1 MKGMDNMDQRI
12 EKLTIWHR
20 EKFGEKAGIK
30 VVSAPGRVEIAG
42 NHTDHNHGRVIAAA
56 VDLDTV
62 AVVSPRDDNAV
73 TLYSEGYQRPFQLN
87 LDTLAPQ
94 ESEKSTSLGLIRGV
108 AAKMKELGYRI
119 GGFDAVA
126 SSRVFK
132 GSGLSSSAAFEVMV
146 CAIFDALYN
155 GFVVEAKERA
165 RIAQYAENVY
175 YGKPCGLM
183 DQTASSVGGLVGIDF
198 GGEVA
203 KVTAIQYDFEKA
215 GYYAAVISCGGDHG
229 NLTDEYASIP
239 AEMKSVAKACGK
251 EVLRDVGEEAF
262 YAALPS
268 LKGKVSDR
276 AILRAMHFFDEDKRV
291 PQIIQALQNDD
302 IHTFLKL
309 INASG
314 DSSLALLQN
323 ITVAGSPN
331 QEMAICYALATRLT
345 QGRGARRINGGGF
358 AGTILA
364 FVPIDLYDQFEK
376 GMNDVF
382 GQGAVT
388 RLSIRSQGAMI
399 IA

>member
-1 MKGMDNMDQRI
+1 MLTVDQRI
-12 EKLTIWHR
+12 EKLMQQHR
-20 EKFGEKAGIK
+20 EKFGEKAGLK
-30 VVSAPGRVEIAG
+30 AVSAPGRVEIAG

-62 AVVSPRDDNAV
+62 AVVSPRSDNAV
-73 TLYSEGYQRPFQLN
+73 TLYSEGYSRPFQLN
-87 LDTLAPQ
+87 LDNLKAL
-94 ESEKSTSLGLIRGV
+94 EGEKGTSLSLIRGV
-108 AAKMKELGYRI
+108 AARMKELGYKV
-119 GGFDAVA
+119 GGFDGVA

-155 GFVVEAKERA
+155 GFTVEAKERA
-165 RIAQYAENVY
+165 RISQYAENVY

-203 KVTAIQYDFEKA
+203 QVTAIQYDFEKA

-291 PQIIQALQNDD
+291 PQIIAALQRDD
-302 IHTFLKL
+302 IGEFLRL

-323 ITVAGSPN
+323 ITVPGSPN

-345 QGRGARRINGGGF
+345 KGRGARRINGGGF

-364 FVPIDLYDQFEK
+364 FVPVDLYDDFEK

-382 GQGAVT
+382 GKNAVT
-388 RLSIRSQGAMI
+388 KLSIRAEGAMI
-399 IA
+399 LA

>member
-1 MKGMDNMDQRI
+1 MDQRFQ
-12 EKLTIWHR
+12 KLIQLHKET
-20 EKFGEKAGIK
+20 FGEKANVRI
-30 VVSAPGRVEIAG
+30 VSAPGRVEIAG
-42 NHTDHNHGRVIAAA
+42 NHTDHNHGCVLAAA

-62 AVVSPRDDNAV
+62 CVVSPRNDNQI
-73 TLYSEGYQRPFQLN
+73 TLYSEGYSRPFQLCIDS
-87 LDTLAPQ
+87 LDVV
-94 ESEKSTSLGLIRGV
+94 ESEKETSLALIRGV
-108 AAKMKELGYRI
+108 AANMVQLGYKV

-132 GSGLSSSAAFEVMV
+132 GSGLSSSAAFEVLI
-146 CAIFDALYN
+146 CAVFDALYN

-198 GGEVA
+198 GGKVA
-203 KVTAIQYDFEKA
+203 EVTALQYDFEKA
-215 GYYAAVISCGGDHG
+215 GYYAAVVSCGGDHG
-229 NLTDEYASIP
+229 NLTPEYAAIP
-239 AEMKSVAKACGK
+239 AEMKSVAKAMGK
-251 EVLRDVGEEAF
+251 EVLREVGADAF
-262 YAALPS
+262 YAALPK

-276 AILRAMHFFDEDKRV
+276 AILRAMHFFDENARV
-291 PQIIQALQNDD
+291 AEIISALQNDNLD
-302 IHTFLKL
+302 EFMRL

-331 QEMAICYALATRLT
+331 QEMAIAYALATKLM

-364 FVPIDLYDQFEK
+364 FVPVDLFDEFEK
-376 GMNDVF
+376 GMNGVF
-382 GQGAVT
+382 GEHAVT
-388 RLSIRSQGAMI
+388 RLNIRAEGAMI